1 MNFSEFLVL
10 IVTVSTGSIGQFF
23 LKNGAKQLGGVT
35 AGNLWGH
42 VLGIATNFNLV
53 VGLTF
58 YAGAAVLYI
67 LMLTRLPLSVLG
79 PAVSLQYVFAILMGK
94 YLFGEVIPMY
104 RWIGIGLIVGGV
116 ILVIRGK

>member
-35 AGNLWGH
+35 ASNLWGH
-42 VLGIATNFNLV
+42 ILGIATNFNLV
-53 VGLTF
+53 VGLVF

-79 PAVSLQYVFAILMGK
+79 PAVSLQYVLAILMGK
-94 YLFGEVIPMY
+94 YIFGEVIPMY

-116 ILVIRGK
+116 VLVIRGK

>member
-35 AGNLWGH
+35 ADNLWGH
-42 VLGIATNFNLV
+42 VLGIATNFNLL

-79 PAVSLQYVFAILMGK
+79 PAVSLQYVFAILMGQ
-94 YLFGEVIPMY
+94 YFFGEVIPMH

>member
-35 AGNLWGH
+35 ADNLWGH
-42 VLGIATNFNLV
+42 ILGIATNFNLV

-79 PAVSLQYVFAILMGK
+79 PAVSLQYVFAMLMGK
-94 YLFGEVIPMY
+94 YLFGEVIPMH